1 MILSFDVGGTFI
13 KWGLVKDFQ
22 IIEKGKVPTPMD
34 SFEVFLETIKP
45 IVSKYEPEALAFSL
59 PGTMNPEKTQIFIG
73 GAIRYNDF
81 RFFPKEVSEYFGV
94 PVTMEND
101 ANAAALAEIEL
112 GHLKNSTNGLV
123 IVVGTGLGGV
133 YVHNGEIIR
142 GSHGYGGEISF
153 LTSKNLYE
161 NAFMTSIVGE
171 QLGMRPFIAHCKEVL
186 KIDDLTGESFMSL
199 VDDGNKEAASLLE
212 EYMKIFAHLI
222 YTLQIVYDPDTI
234 VIGGG
239 VSSNITYM
247 NYLKK
252 HVSEVLGFIPL
263 QVPFASIEAC
273 TYYNDSNIMGAVV
286 SYYRQRKG

>member
-1 MILSFDVGGTFI
+1 MILSFDVGGSFI
-13 KWGLVKDFQ
+13 KWGLVDHYQ
-22 IIEKGKVPTPMD
+22 IIEKGKIPTPQD
-34 SFEVFLETIKP
+34 CFESFLKAIEP
-45 IVSKYEPEALAFSL
+45 IVSKFNPEALAFSL

-81 RFFPKEVSEYFGV
+81 RFFPKEVSEYFNL

-112 GHLKNSTNGLV
+112 GHLKNSMNGVV

-153 LTSKNLYE
+153 LTSKNLYT
-161 NAFMTSIVGE
+161 NPFMSSIVGE
-171 QLGMRPFIAHCKEVL
+171 QLGMRPFIARCKEVL
-186 KIDDLTGESFMSL
+186 NIDDLTGESFMDL
-199 VDDGNKEAASLLE
+199 VDQGNNEAISLLN
-212 EYMKIFAHLI
+212 EYMQLFGHLI

-239 VSSNITYM
+239 VSSNPTYM
-247 NYLKK
+247 EYLKK

-263 QVPFASIEAC
+263 QVPFASIETC
-273 TYYNDSNIMGAVV
+273 TYYNDSNMMGAVV